1 MKTFSDV
8 TKTQKETATVLII
21 SLTFILILVS
31 SLVVPNIASRGLLR
45 EPMFYIGSLV
55 LGLLG
60 FLALEI
66 LASLSFLGDGAKF
79 GAAGFVLMLI
89 IAAFIGGKD
98 TNAFLS
104 GIIVGLF
111 LFYGKSMFAIIRIL
125 MIENVQEESML
136 TLTEYEPTGKLNHFM
151 VEGVGSNFELLYYI
165 IDELQGN
172 SKVMFYAKSI
182 HKEEKRLDQ
191 MLGDTMRF
199 YANHMLPLHRVDS
212 KRKRNIIKQM
222 CFECSSSEI
231 VQRGLINYWL
241 RAHLNGG
248 YTCVIVPYDSN
259 FLEKAAV
266 CEGSYEETL
275 DYERVIG
282 KQEWLITMDSLMG
295 GVESHQEIYS
305 TKTLDEVKEIISKV
319 HPVS

>member
-8 TKTQKETATVLII
+8 TRTQKETATVLII
-21 SLTFILILVS
+21 SLTFILLLVS
-31 SLVVPNIASRGLLR
+31 SLVIPNITSRGLLR
-45 EPMFYIGSLV
+45 QLLFYIGSLV

-104 GIIVGLF
+104 GVIVGLI
-111 LFYGKSMFAIIRIL
+111 LFYGKSMFAIVRIL
-125 MIENVQEESML
+125 MIETVQEDPML
-136 TLTEYEPTGKLNHFM
+136 TITEYEPKGNLNHFM
-151 VEGVGSNFELLYYI
+151 VEGVGSNFELLYFI
-165 IDELQGN
+165 IEEFQGKD
-172 SKVMFYAKSI
+172 KVMFYARNLL
-182 HKEEKRLDQ
+182 KEESRLDQ

-199 YANHMLPLHRVDS
+199 YANHMLPLHRVNS
-212 KRKRNIIKQM
+212 KRQSNIIKQM
-222 CFECSSSEI
+222 CFECSTPEI
-231 VQRGLINYWL
+231 IQRGLINYWL

-248 YTCVIVPYDSN
+248 YTCVLVPYESN

-266 CEGSYEETL
+266 CENSYEKGL
-275 DYERVIG
+275 DFEKVIG
-282 KQEWLITMDSLMG
+282 KEEWLITMDSLMG
-295 GVESHQEIYS
+295 GVESTQEIYT
-305 TKTLDEVKEIISKV
+305 TKNLDEITEIISKV
-319 HPVS
+319 HPVG